1 MQRNCHGLI
10 GWMHWANVPS
20 VGRRVRQRSP
30 MGYPVR
36 VGSYGDDL
44 LYNNVTNAVSL
55 ADSAY
60 TQTPA

>member
-1 MQRNCHGLI
+1 
-10 GWMHWANVPS
+10 
-20 VGRRVRQRSP
+20 